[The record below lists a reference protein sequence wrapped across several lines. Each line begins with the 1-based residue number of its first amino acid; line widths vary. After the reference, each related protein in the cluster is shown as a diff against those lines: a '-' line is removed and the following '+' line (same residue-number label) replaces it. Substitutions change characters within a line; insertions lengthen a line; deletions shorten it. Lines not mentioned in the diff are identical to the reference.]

1 MSAVAAAKFEFDTA
15 AWNIQFVMNHQD
27 FLRLDFV
34 KLSQSGN
41 SLTGAVHKSHGFEQ
55 PNITIRR
62 NGACYFAVK
71 FLLVFKIDFPFPCQ
85 FVQQPKADIV
95 ARLFVFLAWI
105 AQTDD

>member
-15 AWNIQFVMNHQD
+15 AWNIQLVMNHQD

-41 SLTGAVHKSHGFEQ
+41 SLTGAVHKGHGFEQ

-62 NGACYFAVK
+62 SGARYFAVK
-71 FLLVFKIDFPFPCQ
+71 FLFVFKIDFPFPRQ
-85 FVQQPKADIV
+85 LIQQPKADIV